1 MKKKIGIIVLI
12 LLIGLNL
19 YFIYMNEIKQNKYII
34 FDNNNLF
41 YLKDGYLKKQSS
53 NKIRLLNYSDSKL
66 CVNGKGCNYI
76 NFNVDDSTYLYDRA
90 LEKIN
95 VYDYYILTNLDYN
108 LNINSPYFI
117 SEYSLDDEGIISK
130 ALEKYNINIS
140 LEKLDISKSEIE
152 LLKDGTKSL
161 VYTIMFNSEEDD
173 ESSIYIS
180 FAVIGEE
187 IIEISKKIVSAEESL
202 ITFLP
207 TIYLTLDIDDD
218 NIDEIVISNSKYSS
232 PESTYYCI
240 YKYNESSNK
249 FDLINDCN

>member
-66 CVNGKGCNYI
+66 CTNGKGCSYI
-76 NFNVDDSTYLYDRA
+76 NFNVDDSTYLYDKA

-117 SEYSLDDEGIISK
+117 SEYSLEDENIISK

-161 VYTIMFNSEEDD
+161 VYTIMFNSEEDG

-180 FAVIGEE
+180 FAVIDEE
-187 IIEISKKIVSAEESL
+187 IIEISKKMVSAEESL